1 MGTCTITAAELKGA
15 IEGLRIAWDKG
26 HMKVQLHLD
35 SMTTISIMKT
45 SEDDSHRHGF
55 LSQQFR
61 QLLNRNWGISISHVH
76 RECNFA
82 ADYLAGKGHGATFGT
97 HLFDVSD
104 PGLNRWITYDVMGI
118 AQTRSISYVN

>member
-35 SMTTISIMKT
+35 SMTAISIMKT

-55 LSQQFR
+55 LSQ
-61 QLLNRNWGISISHVH
+61 LGN
-76 RECNFA
+76 
-82 ADYLAGKGHGATFGT
+82 
-97 HLFDVSD
+97 
-104 PGLNRWITYDVMGI
+104 
-118 AQTRSISYVN
+118 